1 MLEESR
7 YNPAEFSPELK
18 FVFKQ
23 VFQFME
29 KSIEFGFFSK
39 RKLTIE
45 TPWNS
50 DETINVFNEILLI
63 RINGNPIVSD
73 FTLIGNHKVSFTITE
88 QFYEYYLTG
97 L

>member
-1 MLEESR
+1 MTSSNYFPEEL
-7 YNPAEFSPELK
+7 SPEFK

-23 VFQFME
+23 VFKFME

-39 RKLTIE
+39 RKLVIE

-50 DETINVFNEILLI
+50 DETIKVFNDVLLI
-63 RINGNPIVSD
+63 RINENPIVSD

-88 QFYEYYLTG
+88 HFYDYYLTRF
-97 L
+97 